1 LADFRIFET
10 VQFQK
15 DLKQIARSGMPKLVN
30 KLHDYVYPQLRSSPA
45 TGPNI
50 KRLKGPYSDVW
61 RYRIGAW
68 RFFYS
73 IDEKRRVVSLKQR
86 YYHSHLYCCQ
96 SMNCFI
102 LFSGSDDSG

>member
-1 LADFRIFET
+1 MADFRIFET

-30 KLHDYVYPQLRSSPA
+30 KLHDYVYPQLRSNPA
-45 TGPNI
+45 AGPNI

-73 IDEKRRVVSLKQR
+73 IDEKRRVVSMVAAEHR
-86 YYHSHLYCCQ
+86 SRAY
-96 SMNCFI
+96 
-102 LFSGSDDSG
+102 